1 MGYSVYSMVHEVNE
15 GGEFSLR
22 NVFNM
27 RVVAELASRIKDVY
41 SDFDLEGFVSFL
53 DASLEYVQKNVDMN
67 LIKCSFRS
75 NIARIFGI
83 LDKTI
88 TFDFSFVNFGEM
100 SECFG
105 YINYT
110 SDEGNISRLH
120 EEISIA

>member
-1 MGYSVYSMVHEVNE
+1 MVHEVNE
-15 GGEFSLR
+15 GVEFSLR